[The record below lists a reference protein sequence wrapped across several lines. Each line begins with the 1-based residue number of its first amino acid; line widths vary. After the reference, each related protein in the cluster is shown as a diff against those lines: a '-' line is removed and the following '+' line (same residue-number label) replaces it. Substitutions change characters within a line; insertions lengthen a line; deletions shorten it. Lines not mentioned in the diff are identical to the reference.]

1 MTRFAVR
8 SIHAGAAALLL
19 TAAIGAA
26 AQGAA
31 APAAPVS
38 PAKKELVARVLQ
50 LQQSGIEALGTQIA
64 GQTAGQVLQAVG
76 AAMPRVPADKRE
88 AVFNQVQ
95 ADVRKFHDDIA
106 PMLRTRAAR
115 LAPTTLGTA
124 LEEKFSEEE
133 LKSLVAWLE
142 SPTSRK
148 FQQVA
153 GEVQQ
158 SFAQKLVA
166 DTRPQVEPKLK
177 ALEES
182 IAAKLNA
189 AGGGASAPAGAA
201 PKKAEPAAKK

>member
-1 MTRFAVR
+1 MTRFAIR
-8 SIHAGAAALLL
+8 SIHAGLAALLL

-31 APAAPVS
+31 SPASA
-38 PAKKELVARVLQ
+38 AKKELVARVLQ

-88 AVFNQVQ
+88 AVFNQIQ
-95 ADVRKFHDDIA
+95 GDVRKFHDDIA

>member
-1 MTRFAVR
+1 MMNFAR
-8 SIHAGAAALLL
+8 MIPAAAAAALLI
-19 TAAIGAA
+19 AASGAS

-31 APAAPVS
+31 APAS
-38 PAKKELVARVLQ
+38 QAKKDLVARVLQ
-50 LQQSGIEALGTQIA
+50 LQQGGIEALGTQIA

-76 AAMPRVPADKRE
+76 GAMARVPADKRE
-88 AVFNQVQ
+88 AVFNQIQ
-95 ADVRKFHDDIA
+95 GDIRKFHDDIA

-115 LAPTTLGTA
+115 LAPTTLGAA

-133 LKSLVAWLE
+133 LKALVAWLE

-153 GEVQQ
+153 GDVQQ
-158 SFAQKLVA
+158 SFAQKLVT

-182 IAAKLNA
+182 IASRLNA
-189 AGGGASAPAGAA
+189 AAGAGPANSAA